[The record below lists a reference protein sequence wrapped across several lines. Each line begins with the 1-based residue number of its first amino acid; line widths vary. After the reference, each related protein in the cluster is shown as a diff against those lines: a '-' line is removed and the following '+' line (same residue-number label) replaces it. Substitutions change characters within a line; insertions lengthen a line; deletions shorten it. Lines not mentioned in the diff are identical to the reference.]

1 LQVSHVPAGAQ
12 TPWVAQQWPD
22 LHESKP
28 MTDFRRESLRALTPA
43 FSFPTRPE
51 DRGLV
56 NLRDNENPFGGH
68 HNRYPDNAT
77 SQLAHCYLKALEV
90 IEERPASAG
99 EEDRM
104 LLTRGAGDALD
115 LVFRALFEPGRDAIA
130 IATPSFRLF
139 DELALAQGLQLHRV
153 PRQGENFDHID
164 VNMLCALPVK
174 GIVLCNPNN
183 PMGTSIHPSDI
194 ADLLARFDGLV
205 VIDEAY
211 VEYSRRLS
219 YRHAIAEHPN
229 LVVVRSMSKALAM
242 AGLRLG
248 AVFAQAHLIQEM
260 RKVRLPFTLPRVV
273 VDAALL
279 ELSDPQRL
287 VEQIGRFIAERDRF
301 ADRLRR
307 LPGIERVY
315 ADAGFVTVR
324 ANTSLARHLL
334 ACGFDTVPNPMGW
347 PGHIRISIGMPEI
360 NDRVILAINNDN
372 FKENLQ

>member
-1 LQVSHVPAGAQ
+1 MI
-12 TPWVAQQWPD
+12 D
-22 LHESKP
+22 LS
-28 MTDFRRESLRALTPA
+28 RQALRALTPT

-56 NLRDNENPFGGH
+56 NLRDNENPFGGGH
-68 HNRYPDNAT
+68 SRYPDNVT
-77 SQLAHCYLKALEV
+77 DKLAHCYLSALEV
-90 IEERPASAG
+90 IEEMPPGSG

-153 PRQGENFDHID
+153 QRQGESFDRID
-164 VNMLCALPVK
+164 VDLLCSLPVK

-183 PMGTSIHPSDI
+183 PMGTSIHPDDI
-194 ADLLARFDGLV
+194 TDLLARFDGLV
-205 VIDEAY
+205 LIDEAY
-211 VEYSRRLS
+211 VEYSRRRS
-219 YRHAIAEHPN
+219 YRHSISDYPN

-248 AVFAQAHLIQEM
+248 AVFAQAPLIQEM

-273 VDAALL
+273 VDAALS
-279 ELSDPQRL
+279 ELSDPRRL
-287 VEQIGRFIAERDRF
+287 LDQIGRFIAERDRF
-301 ADRLRR
+301 ANRLRS
-307 LPGIERVY
+307 LPFIERVY

-324 ANTSLARHLL
+324 ADTGLAKHLL
-334 ACGFDTVPNPMGW
+334 ASGFETVPNPMGW
-347 PGHIRISIGMPEI
+347 PGHIRISIGIPDV
-360 NDRVILAINNDN
+360 NDRVIRAINDYNR
-372 FKENLQ
+372 ESEQE